1 MASSATGSNQRSWY
15 HLHARFGSIQLL
27 SFALILTEFAVFFS
41 LSISYLI
48 FKLRGGCAWLLV
60 QRQVKLFT
68 INTLAWLIHNAS

>member
-48 FKLRGGCAWLLV
+48 SNSGAAVPGSCSTAGQAFHHQYPG
-60 QRQVKLFT
+60 
-68 INTLAWLIHNAS
+68 LAHP